1 MKIKVKNLPYE
12 EVLALPDNKR
22 KKPKNQDVIL
32 RYLLKFLG
40 RMLLIPNGFKC
51 KKDDLKKLAKNE
63 PCLILMNHSCFTD
76 LMIAVSIFSPRKLSI
91 VCTSDGFVGKERLM
105 RALGCIPTQKFVT
118 DIQLVKDIIYCI
130 KTLKSSVLMYPEASY
145 SFDGTATVLPESLGK
160 LVKKLQIPVMM
171 VSTKGAFLQDPLY
184 NNLQKRKVKISAEVK
199 YLLSADAIENKSVD
213 EINEIIKNEF
223 TFDNFRY
230 QQENN
235 IKITESFRA
244 DYLHRVLY
252 KCPHC
257 LSEFT
262 MNGSGDSIIC
272 NKCSTEYHLTE
283 TGFLECKNND
293 GKFSHIP
300 DWYNWQRE
308 CVKKEI
314 INNTYNFDSKVKIMV
329 LKDFKN
335 IYDIGYGKL
344 THSLNGFTLRSD
356 DSSLEYTQSAKA
368 SYSLYSDFYWYSLG
382 DVICIGNNKMLY
394 YCFPENSN
402 YSVAKARLA
411 AEELYKSNQ

>member
-51 KKDDLKKLAKNE
+51 KKDDLKKLVKNE

-76 LMIAVSIFSPRKLSI
+76 LMIAVSIFSPRKLNI

-105 RALGCIPTQKFVT
+105 RGLGCVPTQKFVT

-160 LVKKLQIPVMM
+160 LVKKLQVPVIMI
-171 VSTKGAFLQDPLY
+171 STKGAFLQDPLY

-199 YLLSADAIENKSVD
+199 YLLSADDIENKSVD

-283 TGFLECKNND
+283 TGFLECKNNVS
-293 GKFSHIP
+293 KFSHIP

>member
-76 LMIAVSIFSPRKLSI
+76 LMIAVSIFSPRKLNI

-105 RALGCIPTQKFVT
+105 RGLGCVPTQKFVT
-118 DIQLVKDIIYCI
+118 DIQIVKDIIYCI

-160 LVKKLQIPVMM
+160 LVKKLQVPVIMI
-171 VSTKGAFLQDPLY
+171 STKGAFLQDPLY

-314 INNTYNFDSKVKIMV
+314 INNTYNFESKVKIMV

-394 YCFPENSN
+394 YCFPENRN

-411 AEELYKSNQ
+411 AEELYKLKQ

>member
-1 MKIKVKNLPYE
+1 MKIKVKSLSYN

-32 RYLLKFLG
+32 RYLLKILG
-40 RMLLIPNGFKC
+40 RILLIPNGFKC

-105 RALGCIPTQKFVT
+105 RGLGCIPTQKFVT

-145 SFDGTATVLPESLGK
+145 SFDGTATILPESLGK
-160 LVKKLQIPVMM
+160 LVKKLQVPVMM
-171 VSTKGAFLQDPLY
+171 ISTKGAFLQDPLY

-199 YLLSADAIENKSVD
+199 YLLSADDIENKSVD
-213 EINEIIKNEF
+213 EINEIIKTEF

-272 NKCSTEYHLTE
+272 NNCSTEYHLTE
-283 TGFLECKNND
+283 TGFLECKNNVS
-293 GKFSHIP
+293 KFNHIP

-308 CVKKEI
+308 CVKEEI

-344 THSLNGFTLRSD
+344 IHTLNGFTLRSD

-368 SYSLYSDFYWYSLG
+368 SYSLYSDFYWYSIG
-382 DVICIGNNKMLY
+382 DIICIGNNKMLY
-394 YCFPENSN
+394 YCFPENTN

-411 AEELYKSNQ
+411 AEELYKLKQ

>member
-1 MKIKVKNLPYE
+1 MKIKVKSLSYD

-22 KKPKNQDVIL
+22 KKPKKQDIIL
-32 RYLLKFLG
+32 RYLLKILG

-51 KKDDLKKLAKNE
+51 KKDDLKKLVKNE

-76 LMIAVSIFSPRKLSI
+76 LIIAVSIFSPRKLNI

-145 SFDGTATVLPESLGK
+145 SFDGTATILPESLGK
-160 LVKKLQIPVMM
+160 LVKKLQVPVMM

-199 YLLSADAIENKSVD
+199 YLLSADDIENKSVD

-272 NKCSTEYHLTE
+272 NKCSTEYHLNE

-308 CVKKEI
+308 CVKEEI

>member
-22 KKPKNQDVIL
+22 KKPKNQDIIL

-76 LMIAVSIFSPRKLSI
+76 LMIAVSIFSPRKLNI

-105 RALGCIPTQKFVT
+105 RGLGCVPTQKFVT

-160 LVKKLQIPVMM
+160 LVKKLQVPVIMI
-171 VSTKGAFLQDPLY
+171 STKGAFLQDPLY

-199 YLLSADAIENKSVD
+199 YLLSADDIENKSVD

-314 INNTYNFDSKVKIMV
+314 INNTYNFESKVKIMV

-402 YSVAKARLA
+402 YSVAKVRLA

>member
-1 MKIKVKNLPYE
+1 MKIRVKSLSYD

-22 KKPKNQDVIL
+22 KKPKNQDIIL

-40 RMLLIPNGFKC
+40 RILLIPNGFKC

-105 RALGCIPTQKFVT
+105 RGLGCVPTQKFVT

-160 LVKKLQIPVMM
+160 LVKKLQVPVMM
-171 VSTKGAFLQDPLY
+171 ISTKGAFLQDPLY

-199 YLLSADAIENKSVD
+199 YLLSADDIENKSVD

-293 GKFSHIP
+293 GKFNHIP

-368 SYSLYSDFYWYSLG
+368 SYSLYSDFYWYSIG
-382 DVICIGNNKMLY
+382 DIICIGNNKMLY
-394 YCFPENSN
+394 YCFPENRN

>member
-1 MKIKVKNLPYE
+1 MKIKVKSLSYD

-22 KKPKNQDVIL
+22 KKPKNQDIIL
-32 RYLLKFLG
+32 RYLLKILG

-51 KKDDLKKLAKNE
+51 KKDDLKKLVKNE

-76 LMIAVSIFSPRKLSI
+76 LMIAVSIFSPRKLNI

-105 RALGCIPTQKFVT
+105 RGLGCIPTQKFVT

-160 LVKKLQIPVMM
+160 LVKKLQVPVMM
-171 VSTKGAFLQDPLY
+171 ISTKGAFLQDPLY

-199 YLLSADAIENKSVD
+199 YLISADDIENKSVD
-213 EINEIIKNEF
+213 EINKIIRNEF
-223 TFDNFRY
+223 IFDNFRY

-235 IKITESFRA
+235 IKITENFRA

-272 NKCSTEYHLTE
+272 NNCSTEYHLTE
-283 TGFLECKNND
+283 TGFLECKNNN

-308 CVKKEI
+308 CVKEEI

-368 SYSLYSDFYWYSLG
+368 SYSLYSDFYWYSIG
-382 DVICIGNNKMLY
+382 DIICIGNNKMLY

-411 AEELYKSNQ
+411 AEELYKLKQ

>member
-76 LMIAVSIFSPRKLSI
+76 LMIAVSIFSPRKLNI

-105 RALGCIPTQKFVT
+105 RGLGCVPTQKFVT
-118 DIQLVKDIIYCI
+118 DIQIVKDIIYCI

-160 LVKKLQIPVMM
+160 LVKKLQVPVIMI
-171 VSTKGAFLQDPLY
+171 STKGAFLQDPLY

-199 YLLSADAIENKSVD
+199 YLLSADDIENKSVD

-314 INNTYNFDSKVKIMV
+314 INNTYNFESKVKIMV

-394 YCFPENSN
+394 YCFPENRN

-411 AEELYKSNQ
+411 AEELYKLKQ

>member
-1 MKIKVKNLPYE
+1 MKIKVKSLSYD

-22 KKPKNQDVIL
+22 KKPKNQDIIL
-32 RYLLKFLG
+32 RYLLKILG

-51 KKDDLKKLAKNE
+51 KKDDLKKLVKNE

-76 LMIAVSIFSPRKLSI
+76 LMIAVSIFSPRKLNI

-105 RALGCIPTQKFVT
+105 RGLGCIPTQKFVT

-160 LVKKLQIPVMM
+160 LVKKLQVPVMM
-171 VSTKGAFLQDPLY
+171 ISTKGAFLQDPLY

-199 YLLSADAIENKSVD
+199 YLISADDIENKSVD
-213 EINEIIKNEF
+213 EINKIIRNEF
-223 TFDNFRY
+223 IFDNFRY

-272 NKCSTEYHLTE
+272 NNCSTEYHLTE
-283 TGFLECKNND
+283 TGFLECKNNN

-308 CVKKEI
+308 CVKEEI

-368 SYSLYSDFYWYSLG
+368 SYSLYSDFYWYSIG
-382 DVICIGNNKMLY
+382 DIICIGNNKMLY

-411 AEELYKSNQ
+411 AEELYKLKQ

>member
-76 LMIAVSIFSPRKLSI
+76 LMIAVSIFSPRKLNI

-105 RALGCIPTQKFVT
+105 RGLGCVPTQKFVT

-160 LVKKLQIPVMM
+160 LVKKLQVPVIMI
-171 VSTKGAFLQDPLY
+171 STKGAFLQDPLY

-344 THSLNGFTLRSD
+344 THSLNGFTLHSD

>member
-1 MKIKVKNLPYE
+1 MKIKVKSLSYD

-22 KKPKNQDVIL
+22 KKPKNQDIIL

-40 RMLLIPNGFKC
+40 RILLIPNGFKC
-51 KKDDLKKLAKNE
+51 KKDDLKKLVKNE

-76 LMIAVSIFSPRKLSI
+76 LMIAVSIFSPRKLNI

-105 RALGCIPTQKFVT
+105 RGLGCIPTQKFVT

-145 SFDGTATVLPESLGK
+145 SFDGTATILPESLGK
-160 LVKKLQIPVMM
+160 LVKKLQVPVMM
-171 VSTKGAFLQDPLY
+171 ISTKGAFLQDPLY

-199 YLLSADAIENKSVD
+199 YLLSADDIENKSVD
-213 EINEIIKNEF
+213 EINEIIKTEF

-272 NKCSTEYHLTE
+272 NNCSTEYHLTE
-283 TGFLECKNND
+283 TGFLECKNNVS
-293 GKFSHIP
+293 KFNHIP

-308 CVKKEI
+308 CVKEEI

-344 THSLNGFTLRSD
+344 THTLNGFTLRSD
-356 DSSLEYTQSAKA
+356 DSRLEYTQSAKA
-368 SYSLYSDFYWYSLG
+368 SYSLYSDFYWYSIG
-382 DVICIGNNKMLY
+382 DIICIGDNKMLY

-411 AEELYKSNQ
+411 AEELYKLKQ

>member
-1 MKIKVKNLPYE
+1 MKIRVKSLSYD

-32 RYLLKFLG
+32 RYLLKILG

-51 KKDDLKKLAKNE
+51 KKDDLKKLVKNE

-105 RALGCIPTQKFVT
+105 RGLGCVPTQKFVT

-160 LVKKLQIPVMM
+160 LVKKLQVPVMM

-199 YLLSADAIENKSVD
+199 YLISADDIENKSVD
-213 EINEIIKNEF
+213 EINEIIKTEF

-272 NKCSTEYHLTE
+272 NNCSTEYHLTE
-283 TGFLECKNND
+283 TGFLECKNNVS
-293 GKFSHIP
+293 KFSHIP

-308 CVKKEI
+308 CVKEEI

-344 THSLNGFTLRSD
+344 THTLNGFTLHSD
-356 DSSLEYTQSAKA
+356 DSRLEYTQSAKA
-368 SYSLYSDFYWYSLG
+368 SYSLYSDFYWYSIG
-382 DVICIGNNKMLY
+382 DIICIGNNKMLY

-411 AEELYKSNQ
+411 AEELYKLKQ

>member
-76 LMIAVSIFSPRKLSI
+76 LMIAVSIFSPRKLNI

-105 RALGCIPTQKFVT
+105 RGLGCVPTQKFVT
-118 DIQLVKDIIYCI
+118 DIQIVKDIIYCI

>member
-1 MKIKVKNLPYE
+1 MKIRVKSLSYD

-32 RYLLKFLG
+32 RYLLKILG

-51 KKDDLKKLAKNE
+51 KKDDLKKLVKNE

-105 RALGCIPTQKFVT
+105 RGLGCVPTQKFVT

-160 LVKKLQIPVMM
+160 LVKKLQVPVMM

-199 YLLSADAIENKSVD
+199 YLLSADDIENKSVD

-272 NKCSTEYHLTE
+272 NNCSTEYHLTE

-308 CVKKEI
+308 CVKEEI
-314 INNTYNFDSKVKIMV
+314 LNNTYNFDSKVKIMV

-344 THSLNGFTLRSD
+344 THSLNGFTLHSD

-368 SYSLYSDFYWYSLG
+368 SYSLYSDFYWYSIG
-382 DVICIGNNKMLY
+382 DIICIGNNKMLY

-411 AEELYKSNQ
+411 AEELYKLKQ

>member
-1 MKIKVKNLPYE
+1 MKIKVKNLPYK

-76 LMIAVSIFSPRKLSI
+76 LMIAVSIFSPRKLNI

-105 RALGCIPTQKFVT
+105 RGLGCVPTQKFVT
-118 DIQLVKDIIYCI
+118 DIQIVKDIIYCI

-160 LVKKLQIPVMM
+160 LVKKLQVPIIMI
-171 VSTKGAFLQDPLY
+171 STKGAFLQDPLY

-199 YLLSADAIENKSVD
+199 YLLSADDIENKSVD

-308 CVKKEI
+308 CVKEEI
-314 INNTYNFDSKVKIMV
+314 INNTYNFESKVKIMV